1 MRMSFDVTLDDILDM
16 IVANAASKGVSLNR
30 GKIHV
35 TAECEQ
41 ELKPITKLV
50 VSLDMKGMA
59 DAGNLTAS
67 SKLVRGK

>member
-16 IVANAASKGVSLNR
+16 IVANAASKSISLNR

-35 TAECEQ
+35 TAECDQ

-50 VSLDMKGMA
+50 VSLDTKGMA
-59 DAGNLTAS
+59 NASNLTTNP
-67 SKLVRGK
+67 KLVRGK